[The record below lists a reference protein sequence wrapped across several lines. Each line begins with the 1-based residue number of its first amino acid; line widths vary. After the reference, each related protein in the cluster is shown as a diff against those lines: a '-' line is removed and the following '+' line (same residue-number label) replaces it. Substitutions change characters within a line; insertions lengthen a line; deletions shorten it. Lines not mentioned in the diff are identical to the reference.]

1 MSPIGL
7 GSTFGIASEFTNE
20 IYDISNE
27 ANQAAYKDGADTW
40 TMILGIVV
48 TLLPKIIPRIMPS
61 IVGEEK
67 LRERFDDGG
76 VGDYSVELEHMFREK
91 FLQNLNF
98 IENLVM
104 AWRDD
109 TLDLGHFGINTNIIA
124 EAKDDGGDLLDNFIA
139 GEPES
144 FQKELLK
151 GIGFLQERI
160 QRSEHN
166 PDSISLIANRIWDT
180 ATALSQIISTTFQ
193 TFGLN

>member
-27 ANQAAYKDGADTW
+27 ANQAAYKQGGDTW
-40 TMILGIVV
+40 TMVLGIVV

-76 VGDYSVELEHMFREK
+76 NELEHMFREK

-98 IENLVM
+98 VENLVR

-109 TLDLGHFGINTNIIA
+109 TLNLEHFGINSNLIA
-124 EAKDDGGDLLDNFIA
+124 TSKDDSGKDFLETFIA
-139 GEPES
+139 GEPDS
-144 FQKELLK
+144 FQQELLD

-160 QRSEHN
+160 QRSENN
-166 PDSISLIANRIWDT
+166 PDSITVIANRIWDT
-180 ATALSQIISTTFQ
+180 ATALSKLIT
-193 TFGLN
+193 NYMN

>member
-27 ANQAAYKDGADTW
+27 ANQAAYKDGGDTW

-61 IVGEEK
+61 IVGEDK
-67 LRERFDDGG
+67 LQERFDDGG
-76 VGDYSVELEHMFREK
+76 VGGYSGQIEHRFREK

-98 IENLVM
+98 VENLVR
-104 AWRDD
+104 AWQDD
-109 TLDLGHFGINTNIIA
+109 TLNLEHFGINGNLVAT
-124 EAKDDGGDLLDNFIA
+124 AKEDGGNILDNFIA

-144 FQKELLK
+144 FQQELLQ
-151 GIGFLQERI
+151 GIGFLQERV

-166 PDSISLIANRIWDT
+166 PDSITVIANRIWDT
-180 ATALSQIISTTFQ
+180 ATALSAIVTQYF
-193 TFGLN
+193 N